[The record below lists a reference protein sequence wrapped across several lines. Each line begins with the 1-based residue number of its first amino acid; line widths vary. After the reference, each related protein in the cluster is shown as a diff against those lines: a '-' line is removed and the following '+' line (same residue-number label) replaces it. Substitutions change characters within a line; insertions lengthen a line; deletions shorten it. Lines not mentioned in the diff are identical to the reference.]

1 MGSPCECY
9 PEIVRCLAKLNDSIS
24 PSVYVIYSS
33 IHASASCVALVNSH
47 IPIGSIHTAVTR
59 AYEPSVLS
67 TAICEALNMG
77 AGIEHCISPVNDQ
90 NDPKYCFQ
98 GIDNGWRQI
107 NYTELYNPPPA
118 SDLLTRY
125 QSCFPAHSIS
135 ADFASMMFVK
145 SQLRR

>member
-1 MGSPCECY
+1 MGSSTMGSPCECY

-47 IPIGSIHTAVTR
+47 LPIGSIHTAVTR

-107 NYTELYNPPPA
+107 NYPELIILHPHQTSLPDTNLAFRPIA
-118 SDLLTRY
+118 SVL
-125 QSCFPAHSIS
+125 IS
-135 ADFASMMFVK
+135 R
-145 SQLRR
+145 L